1 MINLGNICQYNP
13 DLILLGDILVLVVG
27 VWTDAAGL
35 SLNDRDLHVL
45 DLYTNQQ
52 EVNLPND
59 HILCT
64 IVKLHLW
71 VNQDIGQKP
80 IDTTR
85 LIHFCFRFRTL
96 LECIIQ
102 EQTVREVLDI

>member
-1 MINLGNICQYNP
+1 MVKWIQTFLTNKTLNRIRTRGFFFRDETQMIDLGNICQYNP

-64 IVKLHLW
+64 IVKLINYLY
-71 VNQDIGQKP
+71 ICG
-80 IDTTR
+80 
-85 LIHFCFRFRTL
+85 
-96 LECIIQ
+96 
-102 EQTVREVLDI
+102 